1 MSYCMNFYLNWHR
14 NCAWSNLEVCFL
26 LSKYHSQF
34 DIVLYKILGSMITFK
49 IWAADCTVLAVQA
62 VAALLSQ
69 VKIVRLSYILKS
81 SNLSA
86 LMRSPL

>member
-1 MSYCMNFYLNWHR
+1 MLVKLSLKDNQTV
-14 NCAWSNLEVCFL
+14 NCIICF
-26 LSKYHSQF
+26 YHSQF
-34 DIVLYKILGSMITFK
+34 NIVLYKTLGSMMTFE
-49 IWAADCTVLAVQA
+49 IWAADYTVLAVQA
-62 VAALLSQ
+62 EAALLSQ

>member
-1 MSYCMNFYLNWHR
+1 MM
-14 NCAWSNLEVCFL
+14 
-26 LSKYHSQF
+26 
-34 DIVLYKILGSMITFK
+34 TFE

-69 VKIVRLSYILKS
+69 VKIVRLSYTVKS

-86 LMRSPL
+86 LMKCPL

>member
-1 MSYCMNFYLNWHR
+1 MFLNFVYKII
-14 NCAWSNLEVCFL
+14 A
-26 LSKYHSQF
+26 KIHSQF
-34 DIVLYKILGSMITFK
+34 HVVLYKTLGSMMTFE

-62 VAALLSQ
+62 VAALLSL

-86 LMRSPL
+86 LITLHFKGKKLEIHQLDLGFP

>member
-1 MSYCMNFYLNWHR
+1 MMDF
-14 NCAWSNLEVCFL
+14 E
-26 LSKYHSQF
+26 
-34 DIVLYKILGSMITFK
+34 
-49 IWAADCTVLAVQA
+49 IWAAESTVLAVQA

-86 LMRSPL
+86 LMSSPL

>member
-1 MSYCMNFYLNWHR
+1 MSI
-14 NCAWSNLEVCFL
+14 
-26 LSKYHSQF
+26 YHIQF
-34 DIVLYKILGSMITFK
+34 NIVLYKTLGSMMTFE
-49 IWAADCTVLAVQA
+49 IWAADCTALAVQA

-86 LMRSPL
+86 LIRSPL

>member
-1 MSYCMNFYLNWHR
+1 MVK
-14 NCAWSNLEVCFL
+14 AGCFQ
-26 LSKYHSQF
+26 KIFMYTYEHSQF
-34 DIVLYKILGSMITFK
+34 DIVLYKTLGSMMTFE
-49 IWAADCTVLAVQA
+49 IWAADYTVLTVQA
-62 VAALLSQ
+62 EAALLSQ

>member
-1 MSYCMNFYLNWHR
+1 MLQ
-14 NCAWSNLEVCFL
+14 L
-26 LSKYHSQF
+26 LLTGIFSFHTDSKVTSTHSQF
-34 DIVLYKILGSMITFK
+34 NIVLYKTLGSMMTFE